1 MRTKNSSRIGWL
13 GCVAGLLLLALPV
26 GADTYTWDNNT
37 TPPAGDG
44 AGPWDTTTAHW
55 DNGTSD
61 VLWPN
66 SLSDTA
72 VFGLGGAIGNSASLV
87 TVDAGGVQ
95 VGNITFNYTD
105 PIFTIAIPSRQA
117 LSPSLTAARS
127 RRSAVMR
134 ILLQ

>member
-1 MRTKNSSRIGWL
+1 MNTRQIAIVL
-13 GCVAGLLLLALPV
+13 GIIGLLATCITTR
-26 GADTYTWDNNT
+26 ASSYTWDNTT
-37 TPPAGDG
+37 TPPAGNG